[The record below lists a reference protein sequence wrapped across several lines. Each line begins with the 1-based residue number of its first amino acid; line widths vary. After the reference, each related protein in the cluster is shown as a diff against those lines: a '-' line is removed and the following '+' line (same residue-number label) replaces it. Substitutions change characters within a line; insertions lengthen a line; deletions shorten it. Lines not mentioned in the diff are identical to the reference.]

1 MCKEAAQRKSNVNIK
16 RVDSDYQDLIENI
29 KGKTVDHIVAN
40 YEESTSSGFD
50 IVFTDVTVLDI
61 IGDLWG
67 ENLLSVLTHGNNMI
81 K

>member
-1 MCKEAAQRKSNVNIK
+1 MIEKVSEQNNNVNIK
-16 RVDSDYQDLIENI
+16 RLDSDYQDLIENI

-40 YEESTSSGFD
+40 SEESTSSGFD

-67 ENLLSVLTHGNNMI
+67 ENLLVY
-81 K
+81 